1 MPNLKSLLQQ
11 NPSQRLAFVADAD
24 PVAIAEMLVAFANS
38 EGGSLVLGIDAT
50 GRPGNILVDED
61 ADGALQTAETLCNP
75 PILTE
80 WSQEEMPEGIV
91 VILRVE
97 RSERLHTLDDGRVVV
112 RSGRENRTLTGP
124 EIHAL
129 AATKVTGDYEIQAI
143 PGADRGDLDDGV
155 IDFYLERRAKRN
167 PREVVSKEKLL
178 QQIAAI
184 TPDGFPTVSGILL
197 FGKNPQAFMP
207 HSRCVFVNFKHES
220 INFKHEEAD
229 DDKTGAISYGRREE
243 IGGPLANVIERT
255 YDLILKEMSKS
266 AVVRGLKRDEQL
278 EYPDTVV
285 REVLVNAVC
294 HRDYKLSGRAIE
306 VRMYDDR
313 LEITS
318 PGGLPAYITVDNI
331 VDEHYSRNPRLVNGI
346 FQWGYIEELGLGVDH
361 MFTEM
366 AANGL
371 PAPTFDAKPH
381 SFRVILYNA
390 RDPMKAMT
398 YGRQNQDLDMNERQ
412 IKAMQ
417 FVHDNGSISNG
428 DYQTLCPYVGAESL
442 RLDLVDLV
450 NKGHLLKIGDKRGTR
465 YILK

>member
-1 MPNLKSLLQQ
+1 MPSLKSLIQQ

-24 PVAIAEMLVAFANS
+24 ADAIAEMLVAFANS

-61 ADGALQTAETLCNP
+61 AASALQSAETLCHP
-75 PILTE
+75 PIITE
-80 WSQEEMPEGIV
+80 WQQQEETPEGIV

-112 RSGRENRTLTGP
+112 RSGRENRTLTGT

-129 AATKVTGDYEIQAI
+129 ASTKVTGDYETQSI
-143 PGADRGDLDDGV
+143 PGADRSDLDDEM
-155 IDFYLERRAKRN
+155 IDVYLEKRANRN
-167 PREVVSKEKLL
+167 KQEVVSKGKLL
-178 QQIAAI
+178 QQIGAI
-184 TPDGFPTVSGILL
+184 SADGTPTVSGILL
-197 FGKNPQAFMP
+197 FGKNPQAFLP
-207 HSRCVFVNFKHES
+207 HSRCVFVNFKHEQV
-220 INFKHEEAD
+220 NDTEP
-229 DDKTGAISYGRREE
+229 GAISYGKREE
-243 IGGPLANVIERT
+243 IGGPLAKVIERT
-255 YDLILKEMSKS
+255 FELILNQMDKS
-266 AVVRGLKRDEQL
+266 AVVRRLEREEQF
-278 EYPDTVV
+278 EYPPSVV

-294 HRDYKLSGRAIE
+294 HRDYKLSGRATE

-331 VDEHYSRNPRLVNGI
+331 VDEHYSRNPRLVNGL
-346 FQWGYIEELGLGVDH
+346 FQWKYIEELGLGVDL
-361 MFTEM
+361 MFAEM

-371 PAPTFDAKPH
+371 PVPTFDAKPH
-381 SFRVILYNA
+381 SFKVILFNN
-390 RDPMKAMT
+390 RDPMKALA
-398 YGRQNQDLDMNERQ
+398 YGRQSQDLDMNERQ

-417 FVHDNGSISNG
+417 YIHENGSISNG